1 MCVPC
6 LGRRLEHNLNVPP
19 WMSDLLETW
28 LVGYQIYWKLVKLE
42 AGKLDIQV
50 ASVEKFP
57 LLLIKEKGS

>member
-1 MCVPC
+1 
-6 LGRRLEHNLNVPP
+6 
-19 WMSDLLETW
+19 MSDLLETW